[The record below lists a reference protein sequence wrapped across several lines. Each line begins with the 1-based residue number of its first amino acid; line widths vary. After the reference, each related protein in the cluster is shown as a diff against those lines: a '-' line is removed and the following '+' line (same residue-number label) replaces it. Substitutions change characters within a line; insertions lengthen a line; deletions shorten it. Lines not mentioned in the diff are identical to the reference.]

1 LHLKLTRITDNF
13 QPCQSLFVAPCSHV
27 WHYKCIRP
35 ILNDHRTWPQFLC
48 PNCRA
53 VADLEA
59 DVDDPYDYEE
69 QGDEE
74 ADDSSE
80 SNGTEKATL
89 STGGVVSNGMHAGTG
104 ATHLANSVS
113 GHQDPDHDT
122 IEDREDLVTRVAT
135 ADNRHSA
142 DEFEPSASLL
152 SRRKVSS
159 NSMLQRGIKATQP
172 MPTAGGTSPRS
183 SNSGTEQDGDITHS
197 AEPSSTARCNAY
209 CGRNTKSRRPDD
221 AEERC
226 GTICLRRQCGESFG
240 QESCRESCRSRNGES
255 RNQYLRLGIL
265 ACLR

>member
-1 LHLKLTRITDNF
+1 LKLTRITDNF

-122 IEDREDLVTRVAT
+122 IEDREDLVTRVPT

-197 AEPSSTARCNAY
+197 AEPSSTLRAATPTAGETLSPEGPMTPRNDAGPFVFDGSA
-209 CGRNTKSRRPDD
+209 GRASGRRAVASL
-221 AEERC
+221 AEAATENPENS
-226 GTICLRRQCGESFG
+226 T
-240 QESCRESCRSRNGES
+240 
-255 RNQYLRLGIL
+255 
-265 ACLR
+265 